1 MAHNWK
7 DNCSLCQD
15 RIFLEHD
22 GLEGFSR
29 CNITSREINYW
40 GQDECPKKELT
51 IKIGYN
57 KKPTKD
63 GL

>member
-1 MAHNWK
+1 MNGKGGYFNMAHNWK

-40 GQDECPKKELT
+40 G
-51 IKIGYN
+51 
-57 KKPTKD
+57 
-63 GL
+63 